1 MNKQKALENAKEFI
15 EYTFIKNIANHDLNK
30 PIETI
35 FSNNVLQ
42 HDPNLEV
49 LKQELNK
56 IGYKIISSNKDNWW
70 TILKNK

>member
-15 EYTFIKNIANHDLNK
+15 DDIIISNLANHDLNK

-49 LKQELNK
+49 LKQELNQ
-56 IGYKIISSNKDNWW
+56 IGYKIIPSNKDNWW